1 MTNLQEFQGT
11 AKGGKFFS
19 FDSLKEVL
27 QKLDN
32 SLVKGTRE
40 NGQDYFYLS
49 NDLDPDLRDQFQTII
64 RECHAGEFP
73 NDWRFS
79 TVKEICFTC
88 LEYDLDGGIN
98 QLDQILDNYISEI
111 VDGIVDIS
119 TSRLFQWLADI
130 PSRSEFTDGPYG
142 EDLELSKMA
151 AQRQYEEID
160 FIAHTLLNS
169 LNDQFV

>member
-11 AKGGKFFS
+11 AKGGKFFR

-27 QKLDN
+27 QKLDD
-32 SLVKGTRE
+32 SLVKGTRA
-40 NGQDYFYLS
+40 NGEDYFYLS

-64 RECHAGEFP
+64 RECHNDELP
-73 NDWRFS
+73 NDWRYS
-79 TVKEICFTC
+79 TIKRLCSNC
-88 LEYDLDGGIN
+88 LEYDLDDYVN
-98 QLDQILDNYISEI
+98 QLDQILDNYIFEI

-119 TSRLFQWLADI
+119 TSGLFHWLADI
-130 PSRSEFTDGPYG
+130 PSRSEFSDGPYG

-151 AQRQYEEID
+151 AQRQYEEIH